1 MARTGRPRG
10 FDRAQA
16 IEQAMHVFWTH
27 GYESSSLAL
36 LKDAMGGISSPSFY
50 AAFASKASL
59 FEEVLQRYLAT
70 YGTVTAVLEDPSVP
84 PRDAVE
90 AALRAS
96 ARMQTDPSHPP
107 GCLLVISATTTPD
120 DATGPQSILAQDRSF
135 TRVGFASCIR
145 RAVLAGELP
154 NSIDVEGHALM
165 LDTFIRGLTT
175 QARDGVS
182 STALDAAI
190 DCALSWWKSGAR
202 SSKKRAPIN

>member
-1 MARTGRPRG
+1 
-10 FDRAQA
+10 
-16 IEQAMHVFWTH
+16 MHVFWTH

-50 AAFASKASL
+50 AAFASKAAL

-90 AALRAS
+90 SALRAS

-107 GCLLVISATTTPD
+107 GCLLVISATTTPE

-135 TRVGFASCIR
+135 TRGGFASCIR
-145 RAVLAGELP
+145 RAIFAGELP
-154 NSIDVEGHALM
+154 DSIDVEGHALM
-165 LDTFIRGLTT
+165 LDTFIRGLTA
-175 QARDGVS
+175 QARDGAS
-182 STALDAAI
+182 SLALEAAI
-190 DCALSWWKSGAR
+190 DCALQWWKDSGR
-202 SSKKRAPIN
+202 TSRKKGQRN